1 MIVMQDKI
9 QEIIDELKIT
19 NAETF
24 YHSIHVKSYV
34 YKMLR
39 YMNEAGITS
48 YSQQEIEFICKGAIL
63 HDIGKLFV
71 KNYILTKDSF
81 LTDEEK
87 DEMTEH
93 TRLGFEAVEE
103 VLFED
108 EYEIIKNICLY
119 HHERAD
125 GKGYEQKTDIPLY
138 VQIVSICD
146 AYDALTSDRIYRAGM
161 SRDEAM
167 ALITGGRCGYFDD
180 QIVEYLKLA
189 TE

>member
-1 MIVMQDKI
+1 MIVMQDKL
-9 QEIIDELKIT
+9 QEMIDELKDT

-34 YKMLR
+34 YKMLKC
-39 YMNEAGITS
+39 MNASGYTS

-63 HDIGKLFV
+63 HDIGKLYV

-87 DEMTEH
+87 DQMIEH

-103 VLFED
+103 VLFDD

-119 HHERAD
+119 HHERED
-125 GKGYEQKTDIPLY
+125 GKGYEQKMDIPLY
-138 VQIVSICD
+138 VQIVAICD
-146 AYDALTSDRIYRAGM
+146 AYDALTSDRVYRAGM
-161 SRDEAM
+161 SRQEAVG
-167 ALITGGRCGYFDD
+167 LITDGKCGYFND
-180 QIVEYLKLA
+180 QIIEYLKLS